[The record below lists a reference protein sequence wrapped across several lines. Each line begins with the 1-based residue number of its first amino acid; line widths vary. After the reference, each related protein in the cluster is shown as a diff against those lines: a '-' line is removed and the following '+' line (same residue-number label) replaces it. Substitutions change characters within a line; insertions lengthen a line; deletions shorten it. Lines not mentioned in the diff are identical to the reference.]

1 VTGSV
6 VSTAGACK
14 LVGQLEVIV
23 LHLFQIFACTEM
35 AVGDLKTDQGI
46 KSLDAFLADH
56 SYVEG

>member
-1 VTGSV
+1 VAA
-6 VSTAGACK
+6 TAVGRK
-14 LVGQLEVIV
+14 LVGCLGVIV

-35 AVGDLKTDQGI
+35 AVDDLKTEQGI

>member
-6 VSTAGACK
+6 ASIAGASK
-14 LVGQLEVIV
+14 LVGQLGVIV

-35 AVGDLKTDQGI
+35 AVGDLKTEQGV